1 MISLIQ
7 ASLRYLFTATL
18 NPQRWTIEEPQGV
31 KGIGQPTQSGRWSR
45 VMVEVPLLQSKMM
58 KIDSQTCQSQSTLQ
72 YRCVLRFPGNLTYD
86 QLPMKKLVDMGQY
99 LTFVMQSHP
108 SLLSSSPEQINRLLN
123 WEYPHV
129 DRCLYPD
136 DTPISDIEKALA
148 DLTVN
153 KIEVNH
159 FIPIM
164 EMDGTDWLVIMV
176 WSIQV
181 QYEVGMTTIR
191 QYWIDALDP
200 NQITAN
206 PTLTGGELDRQPWQ
220 IGLVVRK
227 KKLGDQTDPPVFQPI
242 PGQIEHQ

>member
-1 MISLIQ
+1 
-7 ASLRYLFTATL
+7 
-18 NPQRWTIEEPQGV
+18 
-31 KGIGQPTQSGRWSR
+31 
-45 VMVEVPLLQSKMM
+45 MVEG
-58 KIDSQTCQSQSTLQ
+58 DGWSTAASIQ
-72 YRCVLRFPGNLTYD
+72 DDEDRQPD
-86 QLPMKKLVDMGQY
+86 LPITIHPPVSVCAQIPRQPY
-99 LTFVMQSHP
+99 LWSVADEKVSGYG
-108 SLLSSSPEQINRLLN
+108 SVSNLN